1 MMDAPLPS
9 LPPLPPLP
17 STTTAATTRFH
28 ASQGA
33 GQLTPRG
40 ERGLQASP
48 GFVLLSSRGSHELV
62 RKCARVGIAALATLS
77 APTAMGVRMA
87 ELTQLRLWGLC
98 RGPSATL
105 FAPGGIPAQ
114 PSQPQAST

>member
-1 MMDAPLPS
+1 MEDVGRHNALDNS
-9 LPPLPPLP
+9 DRPPGP
-17 STTTAATTRFH
+17 T
-28 ASQGA
+28 

-40 ERGLQASP
+40 QRGLQASP

-98 RGPSATL
+98 RGPQRHALSRPRHTRT
-105 FAPGGIPAQ
+105 AQ
-114 PSQPQAST
+114 PAPASA